1 MATGGCVTGTTTP
14 QRKNIS
20 GLSEAISRCRKTV
33 TTLVSTGDRE
43 KNRRA
48 GQGGAPGAYRIAPAE
63 RHRPTFWWGLRPRG
77 RRPFHVKA
85 QAPDAQ
91 GRRAAGSSAFF
102 ACALRVHLIQ
112 LGQGNYALF
121 TRRIHTMKK
130 SYVQE
135 NTLVVNVTID
145 LGEIGQLIDTLE
157 PTLEGESKNRRAE
170 ELVRKL
176 KDLRREVVEE
186 ARREF
191 ESLASRY

>member
-1 MATGGCVTGTTTP
+1 
-14 QRKNIS
+14 
-20 GLSEAISRCRKTV
+20 
-33 TTLVSTGDRE
+33 
-43 KNRRA
+43 
-48 GQGGAPGAYRIAPAE
+48 
-63 RHRPTFWWGLRPRG
+63 
-77 RRPFHVKA
+77 
-85 QAPDAQ
+85 
-91 GRRAAGSSAFF
+91 
-102 ACALRVHLIQ
+102 
-112 LGQGNYALF
+112 
-121 TRRIHTMKK
+121 MKK

-157 PTLEGESKNRRAE
+157 PTLEGESKNWRAE

>member
-1 MATGGCVTGTTTP
+1 
-14 QRKNIS
+14 
-20 GLSEAISRCRKTV
+20 
-33 TTLVSTGDRE
+33 
-43 KNRRA
+43 
-48 GQGGAPGAYRIAPAE
+48 
-63 RHRPTFWWGLRPRG
+63 
-77 RRPFHVKA
+77 
-85 QAPDAQ
+85 
-91 GRRAAGSSAFF
+91 
-102 ACALRVHLIQ
+102 
-112 LGQGNYALF
+112 
-121 TRRIHTMKK
+121 MKK

-135 NTLVVNVTID
+135 STLVVNVTID